1 MKLRNAQFI
10 VALALA
16 VSSLSVQAAQPLLAD
31 KSSLYFISIKNEN
44 VGEVHHFNTLSGGI
58 ENGRVSVSIPL
69 VDVDT
74 MVPIRNER
82 MQTMLFE
89 SDSFPN
95 AMLSA
100 EVDMD
105 AVMAL
110 ENGDYLD
117 MTIQFNLELHG
128 RKKLITAPV
137 RVARLGDEIH
147 VNTDKPLI
155 VNAAYFKLGEGI
167 ERLRE
172 VAGLNMISTTV
183 PVTARLVFSRASAA
197 GL

>member
-1 MKLRNAQFI
+1 MKFSAQLLI
-10 VALALA
+10 ALALGLGC
-16 VSSLSVQAAQPLLAD
+16 LSAQAGHPLLAE

-58 ENGRVSVSIPL
+58 EDGTVSVTIPL
-69 VDVDT
+69 AGVDT
-74 MVPIRNER
+74 MIPIRNER

-89 SDSFPN
+89 SELFPN
-95 AMLSA
+95 ATLSA
-100 EVDMD
+100 DVEMD
-105 AVMAL
+105 KVMAL
-110 ENGDYLD
+110 ENGGYLD
-117 MTIQFNLELHG
+117 MSIQFNLELHG

-147 VNTDKPLI
+147 VTTEQPMIL
-155 VNAAYFKLGEGI
+155 NAAYFKLDEGI

-183 PVTARLVFSRASAA
+183 PITARLVFSR
-197 GL
+197 